1 MKIDINGALIK
12 AIKELNLSLKFKG
25 SQVTEYI
32 EKLRIMLIMEDNEIL
47 LDVTLS
53 ALITQYELEI
63 VIKNEIKKYLRNINI
78 EKIIN

>member
-12 AIKELNLSLKFKG
+12 SIKELNLSLKFKG

-53 ALITQYELEI
+53 ALIRY
-63 VIKNEIKKYLRNINI
+63 KF
-78 EKIIN
+78 